1 MSSMEERASTLLGRI
16 VIDSPPII
24 TFPQSMCLYETDA
37 VNAII
42 KHLKVGDIDR
52 AYRVYT
58 HNGDTLRGVIYAN
71 LLYITNNG
79 YGAYTLNV
87 GIGFI

>member
-1 MSSMEERASTLLGRI
+1 MSSMEDRASTLLGLI
-16 VIDSPPII
+16 VSDSPPRVTIAH
-24 TFPQSMCLYETDA
+24 SVCLYESAA

-42 KHLKVGDIDR
+42 EQLKVRDIES
-52 AYRVYT
+52 AFRVYD
-58 HNGDTLRGVIYAN
+58 HNGDTVRGVIYAH